1 MTGTAS
7 TDLSDQVVV
16 GGVDSHADTIHVA
29 VVTDRGG
36 HLADA
41 EFPTRAAGYAAA
53 IAFLQAHGT
62 VGAIG
67 VEGTSSYGA
76 GFARA
81 ARQAGLTV
89 VEVNRPDKAERR
101 RIGKSDPIDAYA
113 AARAV
118 VSGRATS
125 APKDGAVNG
134 IRALQTAARSA
145 VKARTAALNQIT
157 HLLVT
162 APDAIRAK
170 YPAQPGDKRITAL
183 ARIRP
188 ATDPENAALLTAL
201 RTLARRVQG
210 LTEEHAALTA
220 ELDKLVTELNTGLRA
235 AYGVGPDTAAQLLIT
250 AGANPE
256 RLRTEASFAAL
267 CGAAP
272 VPASSGKTNRHRL
285 SRGGDRSAN
294 AALYRIALT
303 RMARDQRTREYVA
316 RQTDAGRTKTEI
328 IRLLKRA
335 IAREIFRLLTNP
347 VRVPDVADL
356 RQARQ
361 SKNITLT
368 AVANHF
374 GVWPAVISNIERG
387 LRRDDTFADTYRE
400 WLLSA

>member
-1 MTGTAS
+1 MTGTS
-7 TDLSDQVVV
+7 IRLSGQMVV
-16 GGVDSHADTIHVA
+16 GGVDSHAATIHVA

-62 VGAIG
+62 VTAVG

-76 GFARA
+76 GFTRS
-81 ARQAGLTV
+81 ARQAGLAV
-89 VEVNRPDKAERR
+89 IEVNRPDKAERR

-125 APKDGAVNG
+125 VPKDGAVDG

-162 APDAIRAK
+162 APDAVRAK
-170 YPAQPGDKRITAL
+170 YPAGPGDKRIAGL
-183 ARIRP
+183 ARVRP
-188 ATDPENAALLTAL
+188 ADDPESAALLTAL
-201 RTLARRVQG
+201 RTLARRVQS
-210 LTEEHAALTA
+210 LTEEHTALTA
-220 ELDKLVTELNTGLRA
+220 ELDKLVTGLNPGLRS

-256 RLRTEASFAAL
+256 RLRKEASFAAL

-285 SRGGDRSAN
+285 SRGGDRAAN

-303 RMARDQRTREYVA
+303 RMARDRRTREYVA
-316 RQTDAGRTKTEI
+316 RQTDVGRTKTEI

-335 IAREIFRLLTNP
+335 IAREIFRLLTAP